1 MQRGKG
7 ENPMPPRKP
16 RLHLPQ
22 KERRAQLLECAVQVG
37 ARRGLG
43 RLTHAAIAKEAGTSV
58 PTVFLYFP
66 NREELVR
73 AVIVEV
79 DRFYTEQGRIHHQAS
94 LIPHDILANHLRA
107 FADSIDTHR
116 GHALIWLEWSTSAGK
131 ESGLWDRFLDY
142 QNRMMRTLAETIRK
156 SETPDWERP
165 RGWVLDAARL
175 IRASA
180 YAITQLKLM
189 GQRQSEIE
197 RFIQHSV
204 DMALGSRPATRRGA
218 PASRSPKPSAK
229 RAL

>member
-1 MQRGKG
+1 MR
-7 ENPMPPRKP
+7 
-16 RLHLPQ
+16 
-22 KERRAQLLECAVQVG
+22 VG

-43 RLTHAAIAKEAGTSV
+43 RLTHAETAKEAGTSV

-66 NREELVR
+66 NRDELVR
-73 AVIVEV
+73 AVIAEV
-79 DRFYTEQGRIHHQAS
+79 DRFYTEQGRIHHQAP
-94 LIPHDILANHLRA
+94 LTPHDILADHLRA
-107 FADSIDTHR
+107 FAASIDTQR
-116 GHALIWLEWSTSAGK
+116 DHALIWLEWSTSAGK

-142 QNRMMRTLAETIRK
+142 QNRMTRTLAATIRK

-175 IRASA
+175 ILASA

-204 DMALGSRPATRRGA
+204 DMALGSRPATNRGI
-218 PASRSPKPSAK
+218 PASRSSKSSAK
-229 RAL
+229 RTP